1 MPSPFP
7 GMDPYLEAHWRDVHQ
22 RLVIYLSDAIRPGL
36 PSDLR
41 PRVEERVFVQSAFDK
56 SRVVYPDVSVIER
69 HDLDHSGR
77 GTATATVVAE
87 PVVVMMEDDE
97 VSENYLEIRE
107 AGTGGRLITVVE
119 VLSPTNRL
127 PGTGRDQYIRKR
139 TEMRQGDVN
148 FVELDLIRTGDWILL
163 VHEWLLAEDLRTP
176 HRACAW
182 RAATPTRLEYYPFP
196 LRQRLPSIRIPL
208 RPTDEDVRLDLQ
220 PLIAR
225 CYENGGYDDIDY
237 SVDCD
242 PPLTGDDA
250 DWCRALLTAAGLR
263 KAEQV

>member
-22 RLVIYLSDAIRPGL
+22 SLIIYIRDAIRPGL

-41 PRVEERVFVQSAFDK
+41 PRVEERVFVQASFDE
-56 SRVVYPDVSVIER
+56 SRTIYPDVSIIER
-69 HDLDHSGR
+69 HDHDHSGG
-77 GTATATVVAE
+77 GTLTVTDVAE
-87 PVVVMMEDDE
+87 PIIVLLEDDE
-97 VSENYLEIRE
+97 ISENFLEIRE
-107 AGTGGRLITVVE
+107 AGTGGRLITVIE
-119 VLSPTNRL
+119 VLSPSNRL
-127 PGTGRDQYIRKR
+127 PGPGRDQYLRKR
-139 TEMRQGDVN
+139 TELQQGGVN
-148 FVELDLIRTGDWILL
+148 FVELDLIRTGDWMLL
-163 VHEWLLAEDLRTP
+163 IDKWRLANDLHTP
-176 HRACAW
+176 NRACVW
-182 RAATPTRLEYYPFP
+182 RAARPNCVEYYPFP

-220 PLIAR
+220 PLINK

-250 DWCRALLTAAGLR
+250 EWSRALLTAAGLR
-263 KAEQV
+263 SAKKQ